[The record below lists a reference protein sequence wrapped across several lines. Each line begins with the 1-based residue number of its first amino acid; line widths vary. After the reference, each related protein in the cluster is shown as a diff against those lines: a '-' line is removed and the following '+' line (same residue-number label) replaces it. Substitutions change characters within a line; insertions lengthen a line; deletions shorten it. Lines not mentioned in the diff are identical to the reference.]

1 MKLGAETELNKKN
14 KTTSKKI
21 DDEIMSANFE
31 AIIIFLIY
39 ANLEQSRSWI
49 PNVWCIKLII
59 FNSYLLL
66 KKHKKTIALF
76 L

>member
-1 MKLGAETELNKKN
+1 MKLGAETELNKRN
-14 KTTSKKI
+14 KTTSKKF

-31 AIIIFLIY
+31 AMVIFSIY
-39 ANLEQSRSWI
+39 ANLEQSRRWI
-49 PNVWCIKLII
+49 PDVGCIKLTI

-66 KKHKKTIALF
+66 KKHKKTVALF